1 MDLSTKLQ
9 NLDLRSRF
17 LLGSPLLDS
26 DRARIRPRL
35 HLASLSPSQSRG
47 LGVSLV
53 NKTGFPSPTVGK
65 LGVTAR
71 AAVETAITDADATT
85 ADLKSLFSDSAVE
98 DGSRR
103 PAKKK

>member
-1 MDLSTKLQ
+1 M
-9 NLDLRSRF
+9 
-17 LLGSPLLDS
+17 
-26 DRARIRPRL
+26 
-35 HLASLSPSQSRG
+35 
-47 LGVSLV
+47 V

>member
-35 HLASLSPSQSRG
+35 HLASLWG
-47 LGVSLV
+47 LGVSLL

-65 LGVTAR
+65 LGVSAR

-85 ADLKSLFSDSAVE
+85 ADLESLFSDSAVE